1 MAATVPRTPPTPQAE
16 KIPTVLTKF
25 GDKRI
30 DNYYWLRERENPKVK
45 KYLEAENSYVD
56 SELGHTKDFQLK
68 LFHEMKTR
76 IKEDDQ
82 TVPIK
87 IDNYYYYTRVE
98 TGKEYTIYCRKK
110 NSLDSPE
117 EIILDV
123 NEKAKGHDYF
133 RAVVE
138 ISDDHRILAY
148 AADTEGRRLYTIRF
162 IDLEK
167 KTEFSDVIKNITE
180 NFEWAADNRTIFY
193 TLKDATTLRAHKL
206 FRYTLGTPTP
216 EFIKEEKDDTFRLGI
231 SKSRSLKYLFI
242 ISESTL
248 STEYSYIE
256 ADRPKMDAILFQKR
270 SKKLEYSIEDGGDR
284 FYILTNFKA
293 KNFRV
298 MEVAKDKTALK
309 NWQEVIP
316 HRTTHYLE
324 DLDIFKNHFVLQ
336 EKNKGRTLFEVVSRA
351 DNKKH
356 FVTFKDSSYEVSP
369 EENPNYDTARFRYG
383 YSSLN
388 TPTSIFDH
396 DLITKTDALLKVKE
410 IPGGFNSD
418 DYATEW
424 IWAKAKDGIKVPI
437 SVVYKKTTKLNGSAP
452 LYIDGYGSYGLNNDP
467 YFHSSWITL
476 LERGFVCAIAHIR
489 GGAEMGREWY
499 ETGKFLKKKN
509 TFNDFIAAT
518 EHLIK
523 IKYAHPKKVY
533 AYGASAG
540 GILMGYISNARPDLY
555 NGILAGV
562 PFVDVLTTM
571 LDDSIPLTTSEYDE
585 WGDPNKKEYYKYM
598 KSYSPYDN
606 VKKQDYPNILV
617 QTGFHDSQVQYWEPA
632 KWIAKL
638 RELKTDKNRLLF
650 KTQLNQGHS
659 GASGRFEALKDKALE
674 FAFIFDLEGIH
685 Q

>member
-523 IKYAHPKKVY
+523 IKYAHPKKFMLMERARVEFLW
-533 AYGASAG
+533 
-540 GILMGYISNARPDLY
+540 GIFRMLGLIYIMVFSRAC
-555 NGILAGV
+555 
-562 PFVDVLTTM
+562 
-571 LDDSIPLTTSEYDE
+571 PL
-585 WGDPNKKEYYKYM
+585 
-598 KSYSPYDN
+598 
-606 VKKQDYPNILV
+606 
-617 QTGFHDSQVQYWEPA
+617 
-632 KWIAKL
+632 
-638 RELKTDKNRLLF
+638 
-650 KTQLNQGHS
+650 
-659 GASGRFEALKDKALE
+659 
-674 FAFIFDLEGIH
+674 
-685 Q
+685 